1 LLAIFRFVLVP
12 GTYRAG
18 RELGFA
24 SNPGPPRAVPGTFG
38 RLQLLLAIFRFDR
51 CLAPM
56 EPAVSWGL
64 LATRGPAGGA
74 WHLGRLQTRRRCLAP
89 RGTTAFASH
98 FPVCTGAWHL
108 SSRAGAGVC
117 QQPWAPQGGA
127 WHLGG
132 LSLLLA
138 IFRFVLVPGTYRA
151 GRRVGFASNQRPPQA
166 VPGT

>member
-1 LLAIFRFVLVP
+1 MP
-12 GTYRAG
+12 GTCRAG
-18 RELGFA
+18 RKPGFA
-24 SNPGPPRAVPGTFG
+24 SNRDP
-38 RLQLLLAIFRFDR
+38 
-51 CLAPM
+51 
-56 EPAVSWGL
+56 
-64 LATRGPAGGA
+64 
-74 WHLGRLQTRRRCLAP
+74 RRRCLAP

-151 GRRVGFASNQRPPQA
+151 GRELGFASNPSPRRRCLAPRETTNPQA
-166 VPGT
+166 VPGTFGRLQLLLAIFRFVLVPGTYGTGRELGFASNPRPREAGPGTLKRF